1 MSSLSTHVLNTV
13 SGRPAVGVALRL
25 SGATGVLFA
34 GQTDADGRCPELKAL
49 ELEAGAYCLE
59 FEVAAYFR
67 QQGTPLSDPPF
78 LDIVPICFG
87 LGGSGHAHVPL
98 LVAPYAYSTYRG
110 S

>member
-13 SGRPAVGVALRL
+13 SGRPAAGVAFRL
-25 SGATGVLFA
+25 SGAQGVLFT
-34 GQTDADGRCPELKAL
+34 GRTDADGRCPELKTL
-49 ELEAGAYCLE
+49 DLPAGAYCLE
-59 FEVAAYFR
+59 FEVASYFR
-67 QQGTPLSDPPF
+67 QQGTPLAAPPF
-78 LDIVPICFG
+78 LDIVPIHFG

>member
-1 MSSLSTHVLNTV
+1 MSTLSTHVLNTV

-25 SGATGVLFA
+25 SGAQGVLFT
-34 GQTDADGRCPELKAL
+34 GVTDADGRCPALKELDLA
-49 ELEAGAYCLE
+49 AGAYCLE

-67 QQGTPLSDPPF
+67 QQGTPLADPPF
-78 LDIVPICFG
+78 LNSVPIHFG

>member
-1 MSSLSTHVLNTV
+1 MSTLSTHVLNTV

-25 SGATGVLFA
+25 SSAAGVVFTGV
-34 GQTDADGRCPELKAL
+34 TDADGRCPALKAL
-49 ELEAGAYCLE
+49 EFAAGAYCLE

-78 LDIVPICFG
+78 LDIVPIHFG
-87 LGGSGHAHVPL
+87 LGGSGHVHVPL